1 MKFIILALCVAAASA
16 LSGDQIGLV
25 QTTYGKVKGDS
36 VGILYAVFKADPS
49 IQAAFP
55 QFVGKDLEAIRG
67 GAEFSTHAGRIVGFL
82 SGVIDDLPNIGK
94 HVDALVA
101 THKPRGVTHAQ
112 FNNFRAAF
120 ITYLKGHV
128 DFTSAVEA
136 AWGATFDAFFGA
148 VFAKM

>member
-16 LSGDQIGLV
+16 LSPDQISLV
-25 QTTYGKVKGDS
+25 QSSYAKVKGHS
-36 VGILYAVFKADPS
+36 VDILYATFKADPS
-49 IQAAFP
+49 IQDKFP
-55 QFVGKDLEAIRG
+55 QFVGKDLEAIKG
-67 GAEFSTHAGRIVGFL
+67 SAEFAAHAGRIVGFF
-82 SGVIDDLPNIGK
+82 SGVIDDLPNIGP

-120 ITYLKGHV
+120 TTYLKGHV
-128 DFTSAVEA
+128 DSAELEA
-136 AWGATFDAFFGA
+136 AWGATLDAFYGA